1 MPLIKQFA
9 LICITLFLS
18 ACVED
23 LAPEN
28 KDLRK
33 DSSFEIQISEN
44 FSISTTDGDTLNL
57 DDELASYDAVVLYF
71 TMWCSTC
78 SAHMD
83 EIDAKQDDYPNVKFL
98 MVDFVSGSI
107 SQSKNSQRDNAYN
120 HMTTLVDNNDLLQD
134 RYKGK
139 MASTIIINNQHEI
152 LFNEVYKSLLYEK
165 LDAL

>member
-1 MPLIKQFA
+1 MPLIKH
-9 LICITLFLS
+9 IVIMCITLFLS

-23 LAPEN
+23 LAPES

-33 DSSFEIQISEN
+33 DSNFEIQISKN
-44 FSISTTDGDTLNL
+44 FSISTTDDELINL
-57 DDELASYDAVVLYF
+57 YDELASHDAVVLYF

-83 EIDAKQDDYPNVKFL
+83 EIDSKQDAYPNVRFL
-98 MVDFVSGSI
+98 MVDFVSGSM

-120 HMTTLVDNNDLLQD
+120 HMTTLVDNSDLLQD
-134 RYKGK
+134 MYKGK
-139 MASTIIINNQHEI
+139 MASTIVINSQHEI

>member
-1 MPLIKQFA
+1 MPLIKQFV

-33 DSSFEIQISEN
+33 DSNFEIQISEN

-98 MVDFVSGSI
+98 MVDFVSGSV

-139 MASTIIINNQHEI
+139 MASTIIINSQHEI

>member
-1 MPLIKQFA
+1 MPLIKHFA

-23 LAPEN
+23 LAPED

-44 FSISTTDGDTLNL
+44 FSISTTDGETLNL

-83 EIDAKQDDYPNVKFL
+83 EIDAKQDDYPNVRFL

-120 HMTTLVDNNDLLQD
+120 HMTTLVDNNDLLQE
-134 RYKGK
+134 RYNGK
-139 MASTIIINNQHEI
+139 MASTIIINSQNEI

>member
-33 DSSFEIQISEN
+33 DSNFEIQISEN

-57 DDELASYDAVVLYF
+57 DDELASYGAVVLYF

-98 MVDFVSGSI
+98 MVDFVSGSV

-139 MASTIIINNQHEI
+139 MASTIIINSQHEI

>member
-1 MPLIKQFA
+1 MPLIKHIA
-9 LICITLFLS
+9 LICISLFLS

-23 LAPEN
+23 LAPGN

-33 DSSFEIQISEN
+33 GSNFEIQISEN
-44 FSISTTDGDTLNL
+44 FSISTTDDEIINL
-57 DDELASYDAVVLYF
+57 DDELASDDAVVLYF

-83 EIDAKQDDYPNVKFL
+83 EIDAKQDDYPNVRFL
-98 MVDFVSGSI
+98 MVDFVSGSL

-120 HMTTLVDNNDLLQD
+120 HMTTLVDNNDLLQN

-139 MASTIIINNQHEI
+139 MASTIIINSQHEI

>member
-1 MPLIKQFA
+1 
-9 LICITLFLS
+9 
-18 ACVED
+18 
-23 LAPEN
+23 
-28 KDLRK
+28 
-33 DSSFEIQISEN
+33 
-44 FSISTTDGDTLNL
+44 
-57 DDELASYDAVVLYF
+57 
-71 TMWCSTC
+71 
-78 SAHMD
+78 MD

-139 MASTIIINNQHEI
+139 MASTIIINSQHEI

>member
-1 MPLIKQFA
+1 MPLIKQFV

-33 DSSFEIQISEN
+33 DSNFEIQISEN

-83 EIDAKQDDYPNVKFL
+83 EIDAKQDDYPNVRFL
-98 MVDFVSGSI
+98 MVDFVSGSL

>member
-1 MPLIKQFA
+1 MPLIKQFV

-33 DSSFEIQISEN
+33 DSNFEIQISEN

-83 EIDAKQDDYPNVKFL
+83 EIDAKQDDYPNVRFL
-98 MVDFVSGSI
+98 MVDFVSGSL

-120 HMTTLVDNNDLLQD
+120 HMTTLVDNNDLLQE
-134 RYKGK
+134 RYNGK

>member
-83 EIDAKQDDYPNVKFL
+83 EIDAKQDDYPNVRFL
-98 MVDFVSGSI
+98 MVDFVSGSL

>member
-1 MPLIKQFA
+1 MPLIKHFA
-9 LICITLFLS
+9 PICITLFLS

-23 LAPEN
+23 LAPED

-44 FSISTTDGDTLNL
+44 FSISTTDGETLNL

-83 EIDAKQDDYPNVKFL
+83 EIDAKQDDYPNVRFL

-120 HMTTLVDNNDLLQD
+120 HMTTLVDNNDLLQE
-134 RYKGK
+134 RYNGK
-139 MASTIIINNQHEI
+139 MASTIIINSQNEI

>member
-1 MPLIKQFA
+1 MPLIKHFA

-23 LAPEN
+23 LAPED

-44 FSISTTDGDTLNL
+44 FSISTTNGETLIL

-83 EIDAKQDDYPNVKFL
+83 EIDAKQDDYPNVRFL

-120 HMTTLVDNNDLLQD
+120 HMTTLVDNNDLLQE
-134 RYKGK
+134 RYNGK
-139 MASTIIINNQHEI
+139 MASTIIINSQNEI